1 MVMAVSALLNGLDS
15 MPMKVS
21 KQTLQEVQEAFRRW
35 EQEVGATKLQ
45 PSTKKT
51 YIGHP
56 RHFVRWLAG
65 DFTPGA
71 RTG

>member
-1 MVMAVSALLNGLDS
+1 MRISERSLR
-15 MPMKVS
+15 
-21 KQTLQEVQEAFRRW
+21 EVQAALREWEAA
-35 EQEVGATKLQ
+35 VNATRLK

-51 YIGHP
+51 YVGHP